1 MVNKEGRGSKCEGNG
16 RINHHQQQ
24 QKNKRKE
31 KKNTIIQ
38 VSDIKYLCLLPSFV
52 LSPPLMQQEETF
64 ISMPTGLYM
73 ECPHH
78 RNTQTYTGPESNQ
91 AKNVDLA
98 TGKS

>member
-1 MVNKEGRGSKCEGNG
+1 MAKVRVVNKRRGSKCEGNG
-16 RINHHQQQ
+16 RINQQ

-38 VSDIKYLCLLPSFV
+38 VSVPTPIFRF
-52 LSPPLMQQEETF
+52 LSATHATRRNF

-78 RNTQTYTGPESNQ
+78 RNTQTYTGPESSQ

-98 TGKS
+98 TEKS